1 MAYAHILVDVADGL
15 GIITMNRP
23 AQRNALSEAH
33 LAELLDAFRRLGD
46 DEQCRAVI
54 LAANGPVFS
63 AGHDFSDMVDR
74 DEAGMRRLLELC
86 AEVMATIQG
95 LPVPV
100 VAQVQGLA
108 TAAGCQLV
116 ATADL
121 AVASDGAAFAAPGG
135 QGGWFC
141 HTPMVAVARVV
152 SRKRAA
158 EMGFTGDRIDAATA
172 LAWGLVNRVVPHER
186 LVEETVRLAR
196 AASRGSRA
204 SKALGKRVMWET
216 CGLDTAT
223 AYARATEA
231 MAASAV
237 TADGREAMA
246 AFLEKRPGVY
256 PTRR

>member
-1 MAYAHILVDVADGL
+1 MAYAHILVDVDDGL
-15 GIITMNRP
+15 GTITMNRP

-46 DEQCRAVI
+46 DDQCRAVV

-74 DEAGMRRLLELC
+74 DEVGMRRLLELC
-86 AEVMATIQG
+86 AEVMATIQA
-95 LPVPV
+95 LPLPV

-121 AVASDGAAFAAPGG
+121 AVAAEEAAFAAPGG

-141 HTPMVAVARVV
+141 HTPMVAIARVV

-158 EMGFTGDRIDAATA
+158 EMAFTGDRIDAATA
-172 LAWGLVNRVVPHER
+172 LAWGLVNRVVARER

-223 AYARATEA
+223 AYSRATDA

>member
-1 MAYAHILVDVADGL
+1 MGYEHILVEATDGI
-15 GIITMNRP
+15 GTITMNRP

-33 LAELLDAFRRLGD
+33 LAELLDALRGLGD
-46 DEQCRAVI
+46 DLDCRAVI

-63 AGHDFSDMVDR
+63 AGHDFSDMVGR

-86 AEVMATIQG
+86 AEVTATIQR

-121 AVASDGAAFAAPGG
+121 AVCAEEAAFAAPGG
-135 QGGWFC
+135 AGGWFC
-141 HTPMVAVARVV
+141 HTPMVAIARVV

-172 LAWGLVNRVVPHER
+172 LAWGLVNRVVPSER
-186 LVEETVRLAR
+186 LVEETRTLAR

-204 SKALGKRVMWET
+204 SKALGKRVMWQT
-216 CGLDTAT
+216 VNLDVADAYVQAT
-223 AYARATEA
+223 DA

-246 AFLEKRPGVY
+246 AFLEKRPGKY
-256 PTRR
+256 PSRR